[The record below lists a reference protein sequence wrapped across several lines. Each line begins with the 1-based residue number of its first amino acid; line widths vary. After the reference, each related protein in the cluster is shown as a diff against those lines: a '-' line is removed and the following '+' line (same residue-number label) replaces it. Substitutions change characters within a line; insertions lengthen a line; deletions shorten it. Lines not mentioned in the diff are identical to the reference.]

1 MSEKQKRTERY
12 DSFICN
18 LCMLVI
24 RSFCRFIAKYI
35 GLRARPI
42 SVYTTIQRKP
52 NPKINLSST
61 NAPKIEKDFR
71 TSLRWIEGVQ
81 KSNWKGR
88 TLETPHC
95 LRVVCSLLSDSHH
108 YFLLDPLSEQKHLRA
123 LSVAMSVAGEIYVIL
138 LNVNHAREKILIIY
152 TVQWLLR
159 SSIFQTI
166 IVL

>member
-71 TSLRWIEGVQ
+71 TSLRCIEGVQ

-95 LRVVCSLLSDSHH
+95 LRVVCSLLSDS
-108 YFLLDPLSEQKHLRA
+108 FFKLA
-123 LSVAMSVAGEIYVIL
+123 LIFNISCP
-138 LNVNHAREKILIIY
+138 N
-152 TVQWLLR
+152 
-159 SSIFQTI
+159 SS
-166 IVL
+166 

>member
-1 MSEKQKRTERY
+1 MIL
-12 DSFICN
+12 SFAIYVCW
-18 LCMLVI
+18 L

-71 TSLRWIEGVQ
+71 TSLRCIEGVQ

-88 TLETPHC
+88 TLEILHC

>member
-1 MSEKQKRTERY
+1 MIL
-12 DSFICN
+12 SFAIYVCW
-18 LCMLVI
+18 L

>member
-1 MSEKQKRTERY
+1 MIL
-12 DSFICN
+12 SFAIYVCW
-18 LCMLVI
+18 L

-123 LSVAMSVAGEIYVIL
+123 LSVTGEIYVIL
-138 LNVNHAREKILIIY
+138 PNVNHAKSARKILGKAVSLDESY
-152 TVQWLLR
+152 SKSPLAHLHLNPTLHLR
-159 SSIFQTI
+159 
-166 IVL
+166 